1 MITVSSLTKAYKG
14 NTVVND
20 LNFEVSP
27 GIVTGFLGPNGAGKS
42 TTMRMIVGLD
52 EPTKGTARIDGK
64 AYAEYKRP
72 LEKVGTLLDAKWVHP
87 NRSAAA
93 HLRWVAAA
101 NGFSKKR
108 VDEVLGIVGLSDVAG
123 RKAGKFSLGMGQR
136 LGLACALLGDPEVLI
151 LDEPVNGLDP
161 EGIRWVRD
169 FVRALAR
176 EGRTVLI
183 SSHLL
188 SEMAQTADHLI
199 VIGKGR
205 LVANQSTHEFIKS
218 TSEVSTVVRTD
229 HLAEMKAALTEESV
243 AFQEGKDL
251 DGRPTLTIPQQE
263 SDWIG
268 ALAYSYGLR
277 LRELSEKRPSL
288 EDAYL
293 RMTQEHVEYHASVE
307 SDKLEAGK
315 AEAKPGKTEAAAKPG
330 ETEAETKP
338 SKPEAAEKAAPKV
351 VPEAAES
358 AGGRHKEKGAPEK
371 SAKESSE
378 ATGNAVRVQKEGDK

>member
-64 AYAEYKRP
+64 AYADYKRP

-229 HLAEMKAALTEESV
+229 HIVEMKAALREESV

-307 SDKLEAGK
+307 ADK

-330 ETEAETKP
+330 KTEAAAKP
-338 SKPEAAEKAAPKV
+338 GKPEAEEKAAPKAA
-351 VPEAAES
+351 PEGAER
-358 AGGRHKEKGAPEK
+358 AGRRQKEKSAPEK

>member
-64 AYAEYKRP
+64 AYADYKRP

-101 NGFSKKR
+101 NGFSNKR

-229 HLAEMKAALTEESV
+229 HIAEMKAALREESV

-251 DGRPTLTIPQQE
+251 DGRLTLTIPQQE

-307 SDKLEAGK
+307 ADK

-330 ETEAETKP
+330 
-338 SKPEAAEKAAPKV
+338 KPEAEEKAAPKAA
-351 VPEAAES
+351 PEGAER
-358 AGGRHKEKGAPEK
+358 AGRRQKEKSAPEK

>member
-1 MITVSSLTKAYKG
+1 MSGPYGTIVSMIDVESLTKRYGSA
-14 NTVVND
+14 TVVDD
-20 LNFEVSP
+20 LNFSVEP

-42 TTMRMIVGLD
+42 TTMRMVVGLD
-52 EPTKGTARIDGK
+52 RPSGGSATIDGK
-64 AYAEYKRP
+64 RYDQYTKP
-72 LEKVGTLLDAKWVHP
+72 LHKVGTLLDAKWVHP
-87 NRSAAA
+87 NRTAAN
-93 HLRWVAAA
+93 HLRWLAAA
-101 NGFSKKR
+101 NGIARSR
-108 VDEVLGIVGLSDVAG
+108 VDEVLDLVGLSDVAG
-123 RKAGKFSLGMGQR
+123 KKAGNFSLGMGQR
-136 LGLACALLGDPEVLI
+136 LGLAVALLGDPEVLI

-263 SDWIG
+263 SDWVG

-307 SDKLEAGK
+307 AGK
-315 AEAKPGKTEAAAKPG
+315 AEVDKAEATE
-330 ETEAETKP
+330 EAT
-338 SKPEAAEKAAPKV
+338 PKV
-351 VPEAAES
+351 GPEAAES
-358 AGGRHKEKGAPEK
+358 AGGRHKEKSAPEK

-378 ATGNAVRVQKEGDK
+378 VTGNAVRVQKEGDK

>member
-229 HLAEMKAALTEESV
+229 HIAEMKAALTEESV

>member
-229 HLAEMKAALTEESV
+229 HIAEMKAALTEESV

-307 SDKLEAGK
+307 ADK
-315 AEAKPGKTEAAAKPG
+315 AEAKPG
-330 ETEAETKP
+330 ETEAEAKP
-338 SKPEAAEKAAPKV
+338 GKTEAAEKAAPKV

>member
-229 HLAEMKAALTEESV
+229 HIAEMKAALTEESV
-243 AFQEGKDL
+243 PFQEGKDL

-307 SDKLEAGK
+307 ADKADKTDEADK
-315 AEAKPGKTEAAAKPG
+315 AEKSG
-330 ETEAETKP
+330 ETGEP

-351 VPEAAES
+351 APEDAES
-358 AGGRHKEKGAPEK
+358 AGGRHKEKSAPEK

>member
-229 HLAEMKAALTEESV
+229 HIAEMKAALTEESV

-330 ETEAETKP
+330 KTEAETKP
-338 SKPEAAEKAAPKV
+338 GKPEAAEKAAPKV

-358 AGGRHKEKGAPEK
+358 AGGRHKEK
-371 SAKESSE
+371 SAKENSE

>member
-14 NTVVND
+14 TTVVDD
-20 LNFEVSP
+20 LNFEVTP

-64 AYAEYKRP
+64 AYAEYKHP
-72 LEKVGTLLDAKWVHP
+72 LSKVGTLLDAKWVHP
-87 NRSAAA
+87 NRSAAS

-101 NGFSKKR
+101 NGISKKR

-218 TSEVSTVVRTD
+218 TSEVATVVRTD
-229 HLAEMKAALTEESV
+229 HVDEMKTALMEEQV
-243 AFQEGKDL
+243 RFEEGKDL
-251 DGRPTLTIPQQE
+251 DGRTTLTIPQQE
-263 SDWIG
+263 SDWVG

-293 RMTQEHVEYHASVE
+293 RMTQEHVEYHANVE
-307 SDKLEAGK
+307 AAQAPEAEPTAGRHQEK
-315 AEAKPGKTEAAAKPG
+315 AE
-330 ETEAETKP
+330 
-338 SKPEAAEKAAPKV
+338 
-351 VPEAAES
+351 
-358 AGGRHKEKGAPEK
+358 
-371 SAKESSE
+371 ESSKADETSKADE
-378 ATGNAVRVQKEGDK
+378 ATGNAVRLQKEGDK

>member
-14 NTVVND
+14 TTVVDD
-20 LNFEVSP
+20 LNFEVTP

-64 AYAEYKRP
+64 TYAEYKHP
-72 LEKVGTLLDAKWVHP
+72 LSKVGTLLDAKWVHP
-87 NRSAAA
+87 NRSAAS

-101 NGFSKKR
+101 NGISKKR

-218 TSEVSTVVRTD
+218 TSEVATVVRTD
-229 HLAEMKAALTEESV
+229 HVDEMKAALMEEQV
-243 AFQEGKDL
+243 RFEEGKDL
-251 DGRPTLTIPQQE
+251 DGRTTISIPQQE
-263 SDWIG
+263 SDWVG

-293 RMTQEHVEYHASVE
+293 RMTQEHVEYHANVE
-307 SDKLEAGK
+307 AAQAPEAGSTAGRHQEKADETSK
-315 AEAKPGKTEAAAKPG
+315 AE
-330 ETEAETKP
+330 
-338 SKPEAAEKAAPKV
+338 
-351 VPEAAES
+351 
-358 AGGRHKEKGAPEK
+358 
-371 SAKESSE
+371 ESSKADE
-378 ATGNAVRVQKEGDK
+378 ATGNAVRLQKEGDK

>member
-229 HLAEMKAALTEESV
+229 HIAEMKAALTEESV

-307 SDKLEAGK
+307 PDKLEAGK
-315 AEAKPGKTEAAAKPG
+315 AEAKPGKPEAAAKPG
-330 ETEAETKP
+330 KT
-338 SKPEAAEKAAPKV
+338 EAAEKAAPKV

-358 AGGRHKEKGAPEK
+358 VGGRHKEK
-371 SAKESSE
+371 SAKENSE